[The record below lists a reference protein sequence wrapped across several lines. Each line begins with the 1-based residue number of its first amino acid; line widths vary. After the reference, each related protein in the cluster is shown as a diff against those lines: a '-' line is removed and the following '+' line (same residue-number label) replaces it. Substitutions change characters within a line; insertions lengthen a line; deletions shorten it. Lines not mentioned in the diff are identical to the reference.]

1 MLMKQSQSKRKQ
13 FSLKLI
19 LSIYLIF
26 AGERA
31 LGATLFTKLDSLV
44 DDVVTSNLQFEIEA
58 FLEQER
64 QNWEEI
70 AEKILVSNTKTDSPL
85 GLLVANSVGERD
97 RSNVEESPLSIRSI
111 VETFKQLDLETD
123 RKNATPSKVP
133 KLPQVAYRDID
144 KGVYVFEPTAKVRE
158 KATNSILFDRDNFIS
173 ASSFGKIGSL
183 GISGFSIATP
193 NPLASPG
200 ISSVP
205 QPSGARGII
214 APVQL
219 SAPIS
224 NAQLS
229 LLPHNPISTSL
240 GSTNTNVNNV
250 LNALNSF
257 GGLKV
262 DVGFRLFP
270 AISVPGELD
279 LNDDVIQKSDLVR
292 SNLAMVSPIQ
302 LQVQERI
309 ERDAKKSYYKQ
320 QGFQF
325 SMYEQASSR
334 KTQYRQMQ
342 IESTK
347 RLQEQQKQQI
357 ERQQDR
363 QERLKQRFDRQLKH
377 RLQKFKERQRN
388 LK

>member
-1 MLMKQSQSKRKQ
+1 MLMKQFQSHRKQ
-13 FSLKLI
+13 FSLRLI

-26 AGERA
+26 ACERA

-44 DDVVTSNLQFEIEA
+44 DDVVTSNLQFEIEV

-64 QNWEEI
+64 QNWEKI
-70 AEKILVSNTKTDSPL
+70 AEKILVSNTKNDSPL
-85 GLLVANSVGERD
+85 GLLVANSIGESD
-97 RSNVEESPLSIRSI
+97 RGNVEKSPLSIRSV

-144 KGVYVFEPTAKVRE
+144 KGVYVFEPTTKVKE
-158 KATNSILFDRDNFIS
+158 KANNSILFDRDNFIS
-173 ASSFGKIGSL
+173 AGAFGKIGSI

-200 ISSVP
+200 TPSAP

-214 APVQL
+214 APVQS

-229 LLPHNPISTSL
+229 LLPQNQISSSL
-240 GSTNTNVNNV
+240 GSNNTTVNNV

-270 AISVPGELD
+270 TISVPGELD

-292 SNLAMVSPIQ
+292 SNLAMVSPLQ

-309 ERDAKKSYYKQ
+309 ERDAKKSSQKQ
-320 QGFQF
+320 RGFQF

-357 ERQQDR
+357 KRQQDR
-363 QERLKQRFDRQLKH
+363 QERIKERFEQQLEH
-377 RLQKFKERQRN
+377 RLQRFKERQRN
-388 LK
+388 FK

>member
-1 MLMKQSQSKRKQ
+1 MLMKQFQSKRKQ
-13 FSLKLI
+13 FSLKLV

-26 AGERA
+26 ACERA
-31 LGATLFTKLDSLV
+31 LGATLFTKLDNLV
-44 DDVVTSNLQFEIEA
+44 DDIVTSNLQFEIEA

-64 QNWEEI
+64 QNWEAI
-70 AEKILVSNTKTDSPL
+70 AEKILVSNTKTDSTL
-85 GLLVANSVGERD
+85 GLLVANSVEERD
-97 RSNVEESPLSIRSI
+97 RGNVENSPLSIRSI

-158 KATNSILFDRDNFIS
+158 KATNSILFDRDNFAS
-173 ASSFGKIGSL
+173 AGSFGKIGSL
-183 GISGFSIATP
+183 GISGFSISTP
-193 NPLASPG
+193 NPIASFGTP
-200 ISSVP
+200 SVP
-205 QPSGARGII
+205 QPSGARGIV

-229 LLPHNPISTSL
+229 LLPHNQISTSI
-240 GSTNTNVNNV
+240 GSNNTAVNNV

-262 DVGFRLFP
+262 DVGFRLLP

-279 LNDDVIQKSDLVR
+279 LNDDTIQKSKLVR

-309 ERDAKKSYYKQ
+309 ERDAKKSSNKQ
-320 QGFQF
+320 RGFQF

-334 KTQYRQMQ
+334 RTKYRQIQ
-342 IESTK
+342 IASTR
-347 RLQEQQKQQI
+347 RLQKQQKQQI
-357 ERQQDR
+357 KRQQDR
-363 QERLKQRFDRQLKH
+363 QAQLKEKFDRQLEH
-377 RLQKFKERQRN
+377 RLQRFKERQRN
-388 LK
+388 FK